1 MKSSENIISGVEV
14 EAFSHRETSEVVES
28 PRLYGTTVTVLH
40 RGAVGAVLQTA
51 DGQTWLGDDVKEGV
65 PLRWVRGRHY
75 SDGKPEKSRS

>member
-51 DGQTWLGDDVKEGV
+51 DGQT
-65 PLRWVRGRHY
+65 
-75 SDGKPEKSRS
+75 